1 MKEQLTKLQ
10 KFISKTF
17 LVGTGIVG
25 TLFFVWLSKIL
36 IQVIF

>member
-1 MKEQLTKLQ
+1 MKTKTTKLQ
-10 KFISKTF
+10 NFISKIF